1 MNLIYL
7 ARPIYGGWINFTV
20 HLSLLTNSNIY
31 KITKKTEKKQRNF
44 GFNLTYR
51 NLCIQDIIKL
61 EDICI
66 VALDKHYYHFLK
78 EFPDNT
84 KLVIHDPTEI
94 KNLKNPLISEN
105 LIQKFSILTIR
116 NTVKKYL
123 QEQFNILSTFIYHPF
138 YKYPRL
144 VVDKHS
150 MFAVSTS
157 RIDYDKHID
166 IILKANLLLPDDKKI
181 YIYGKE
187 NRLCVHHKLK
197 DLEFNKYWKGK
208 YEKQLQ
214 ILFEDKDLLQN
225 TKYLIDLSTIKNDG
239 GGTQY
244 TFLDGIYNNCVLILH
259 EEWANKGDLFINN
272 YNCLTV
278 RDENDLFKL
287 LSNEIPDSKINIIL
301 NNSKKIL
308 EKVNEN
314 PKHIWIQ
321 S

>member
-1 MNLIYL
+1 MNLIYI
-7 ARPIYGGWINFTV
+7 AKPSYGGWINFTV
-20 HLSLLTNSNIY
+20 HLSLSTNSNIY
-31 KITKKTEKKQRNF
+31 KITKRSEKNKRNF
-44 GFNLTYR
+44 GFDLQYQ

-61 EDICI
+61 DDICI

-78 EFPDNT
+78 EFPDST

-94 KNLKNPLISEN
+94 KNKNNPLIKDG
-105 LIQKFSILTIR
+105 LLKKFNILTIR
-116 NTVKKYL
+116 KTVQNFIKQTYD
-123 QEQFNILSTFIYHPF
+123 IDSTFIYHPF
-138 YKYPRL
+138 YKYKKNIK
-144 VVDKHS
+144 DCIDN
-150 MFAVSTS
+150 FAICIS
-157 RIDYDKHID
+157 RIDFDKNID
-166 IILKANLLLPDDKKI
+166 IILNANKLLPEEKKI

-197 DLEFNKYWKGK
+197 DLDFNKYWKGK

-214 ILFEDKDLLQN
+214 ILFRGKDLLQN

-259 EEWANKGDLFINN
+259 EEWTNKGDLFINN

-278 RDENDLFKL
+278 RNENDLFEL
-287 LSNEIPDSKINIIL
+287 LSNEISDSKFNQIL

-308 EKVNEN
+308 EKINETSN
-314 PKHIWIQ
+314 SIFK
-321 S
+321 